1 MSQFVIIPN
10 NLQFFTIKSYYVSF
24 SNKQD
29 LNKFKTF
36 LNLVNC
42 KYVIKNLTISLYENT
57 SNIFGKFYPLVEN
70 IKVIDGSLIITYE
83 EKLYEGEKDRIGL
96 FVFDC

>member
-1 MSQFVIIPN
+1 MAQFVIIPN
-10 NLQFFTIKSYYVSF
+10 NLQFSAIESYHVSF

-42 KYVIKNLTISLYENT
+42 KYVIENLTISLYKNP
-57 SNIFGKFYPLVEN
+57 SNLFGEFYPLFMTV
-70 IKVIDGSLIITYE
+70 KVIDGSLIITYE
-83 EKLYEGEKDRIGL
+83 EKLYEGKKDSIGL
-96 FVFDC
+96 FVFDS